1 MCYITIHLL
10 PNAKQSGIVS
20 FAILQNDTI
29 YIKMKVHAP
38 QKKSKANK
46 AMLTILAERLSL
58 NKSSLKM
65 LSKHSSPIKKI
76 YIDKDCKEIIELFK
90 RNNPV
95 TL

>member
-1 MCYITIHLL
+1 
-10 PNAKQSGIVS
+10 
-20 FAILQNDTI
+20 
-29 YIKMKVHAP
+29 
-38 QKKSKANK
+38 
-46 AMLTILAERLSL
+46 MLTILAERLSL